1 MKRKSNT
8 GESLYDVLGLEKDCT
23 QEDIKKAYRRMA
35 LKYHPDKNQNTPEA
49 TEKFQE
55 INYANSVLSDET
67 KKSIYDK
74 YGSLGLSLA
83 EQVGEDNV
91 KTYMVLSSCWC
102 KALMVTACLL
112 TGCCCCLCCCWC
124 CYCCCGKCRSDDDY
138 DVEMPDFD
146 IDETTFNNDAFD
158 YVFYNADSQ
167 AEQPGV
173 FNISGGSVNDQ
184 PILSQPVGASSAAG
198 TSSSSA
204 VGFTSPEDSDWKQPS
219 AIPMP
224 YH

>member
-1 MKRKSNT
+1 MSTKRKLSAS
-8 GESLYDVLGLEKDCT
+8 GESLYDVLGLERNCS

-49 TEKFQE
+49 TERFQE
-55 INYANSVLSDET
+55 INYANSVLGDET

-74 YGSLGLSLA
+74 YGSIGLSLA
-83 EQVGEDNV
+83 DQVGEDNV

-112 TGCCCCLCCCWC
+112 SGCCCCLCCCWC
-124 CYCCCGKCRSDDDY
+124 CNCCCGKCRSDDDY
-138 DVEMPDFD
+138 DIDMPDID
-146 IDETTFNNDAFD
+146 IDETTFNNDAFE
-158 YVFYNADSQ
+158 YVFNRADRQ

-173 FNISGGSVNDQ
+173 FNISGGAVNDQ
-184 PILSQPVGASSAAG
+184 PILSQPVGVSSAAATSPATVF
-198 TSSSSA
+198 TSS
-204 VGFTSPEDSDWKQPS
+204 EDADRKQPS
-219 AIPMP
+219 APMP